1 MGHTWSKT
9 KGQMIIKEKVSGNGG
24 HGTQG
29 ERSSDQGQGTRNS
42 EMALESLDREEVKQ
56 GGIVETRWQKS
67 TAPFNL
73 TLF

>member
-1 MGHTWSKT
+1 
-9 KGQMIIKEKVSGNGG
+9 MIAVRDIVVNEELTYDYGVRNE
-24 HGTQG
+24 G

>member
-1 MGHTWSKT
+1 MGHEAKQRARGSSRKRSAVMWA
-9 KGQMIIKEKVSGNGG
+9 
-24 HGTQG
+24 GTQG
-29 ERSSDQGQGTRNS
+29 ERSSDQGQGTRNG
-42 EMALESLDREEVKQ
+42 EMALEFLDREEVKQ